1 MHETSCVTNNETTK
15 DQASKQQGVVMD
27 MDVFTQKITK
37 KIVIFTIL
45 ATLGSCSTE
54 APKTPTSIEQM
65 HATLR
70 EAIRLDKNIG
80 HPSPSVPRS
89 VSEAMLPQSNPGLRA
104 ENQLAMHRFN
114 VSADKMPAK
123 VFFTGL
129 VDGTPYNMAVAPN
142 IEGEITLSLK
152 NVTIQETM
160 DAVRDMYGYE
170 YRKTSYGYEVSPPE
184 LETQIFNINYLD
196 VTRNGKSTTEMTS
209 GQVSNKIGTVSV
221 GGGSGSGG
229 SGGASVSSSNSAVSS
244 SSVSTTSEVN
254 FWRDLDKTL
263 KQLIVA
269 EKDHTVV
276 VNPQAGLVIVR
287 AFPIELHRVARY
299 LNRVQSSLHR
309 QIIIEAKVLEVQ
321 LNNSF
326 DSGIDWSLM
335 GNPLSNEASLSQ
347 SGNGPNSTGAPGL
360 GGFNGTQLHSFDPI
374 FTINIKGSFRT
385 LVQFLQ
391 TQGNV
396 QTLSSPRISTV
407 NNQKAVIKVGQDQ
420 FFVTGVSTTNT
431 LVGTNTL
438 PSQNVDLTPFF
449 SGITLDVTPQIS
461 RNGTVI
467 LHIHPSVSVV
477 TEQQKSI
484 VLGSSGGSAPNTLSL
499 PLALSTIRES
509 DNIVSAKNGQIVV
522 IGGLMQNNTAES
534 IGGTPWLSKI
544 PFIGALFRRT
554 SQVATKSELVILLR
568 PILVDNKVW
577 TESLERAD
585 NDIQQ
590 DNRGFHVGGLPEIF
604 GTRGEEQKI

>member
-1 MHETSCVTNNETTK
+1 MK
-15 DQASKQQGVVMD
+15 RRRIGKQQGIVID
-27 MDVFTQKITK
+27 MDVFTQKLTK
-37 KIVIFTIL
+37 IIVLFTIIV
-45 ATLGSCSTE
+45 TLFSCASVP
-54 APKTPTSIEQM
+54 PKTPTSIDQM

-70 EAIRLDKNIG
+70 EAIHIDKNIG
-80 HPSPSVPRS
+80 HKCQSVPRS
-89 VSEAMLPQSNPGLRA
+89 VSEAMLPQSSSSLQP
-104 ENQLAMHRFN
+104 ENQLALHRFN
-114 VSADKMPAK
+114 VTADKMPAK

-129 VDGTPYNMAVAPN
+129 VDGTPYNMVVDPN
-142 IEGEITLSLK
+142 IDGLITLSLK

-170 YRKTSYGYEVSPPE
+170 YRKTSYGYDVSPPE

-221 GGGSGSGG
+221 GGSGNSGTGSGS
-229 SGGASVSSSNSAVSS
+229 ASVSSSSDVVSG
-244 SSVSTTSEVN
+244 SSVNTTSEVN
-254 FWRDLDKTL
+254 FWRDLEKTL
-263 KQLIVA
+263 KQLVA
-269 EKDHTVV
+269 TEKNHSVV

-287 AFPIELHRVARY
+287 AFPVELHRVARY

-321 LNNSF
+321 LNSGF

-335 GNPLSNEASLSQ
+335 GNPLSDEAALSQ
-347 SGNGPNSTGAPGL
+347 SGNGPNAGGVTGL
-360 GGFNGTQLHSFDPI
+360 GAFNNTALQSFDPI

-461 RNGTVI
+461 KNGTVI

-477 TEQQKSI
+477 TEQQKDI
-484 VLGSSGGSAPNTLSL
+484 VLGSSGGSTPNTLSL

-534 IGGTPWLSKI
+534 IAGTPVLSKI

-568 PILVDNKVW
+568 PILVDNKIW

-585 NDIQQ
+585 NDIQK
-590 DNRGFHVGGLPEIF
+590 DNRGFHLGGLPEVF
-604 GTRGEEQKI
+604 GTRGEEEYF

>member
-1 MHETSCVTNNETTK
+1 
-15 DQASKQQGVVMD
+15 MD
-27 MDVFTQKITK
+27 IFTQKLT
-37 KIVIFTIL
+37 KIVILFTIIVAL
-45 ATLGSCSTE
+45 FSCSTQ

-70 EAIRLDKNIG
+70 EAIRIDKSIG
-80 HPSPSVPRS
+80 NKSPSVPRS
-89 VSEAMLPQSNPGLRA
+89 VSEAMLPQSTYGTKP
-104 ENQLAMHRFN
+104 ENQLALNRFN

-129 VDGTPYNMAVAPN
+129 VDGTPNNMAVDPN
-142 IEGEITLSLK
+142 IDGEITLSLK

-221 GGGSGSGG
+221 GSGGGSSSGSGG
-229 SGGASVSSSNSAVSS
+229 GGGATVSSSSDAVSS
-244 SSVSTTSEVN
+244 SSVNTTSEVN
-254 FWRDLDKTL
+254 FWRDLEKTL
-263 KQLIVA
+263 KQLVA
-269 EKDHTVV
+269 GEKDRSVV
-276 VNPQAGLVIVR
+276 VNSQAGLVIVR

-335 GNPLSNEASLSQ
+335 GNPLSDEAALSQ
-347 SGNGPNSTGAPGL
+347 SGNGPNSGGAPGL
-360 GGFNGTQLHSFDPI
+360 GGFNGTELQSFDPI

-461 RNGTVI
+461 KNGTVI

-522 IGGLMQNNTAES
+522 IGGLMQNNTSES
-534 IGGTPWLSKI
+534 LAGTPWLSKI

-554 SQVATKSELVILLR
+554 SQNATKSELVILLR
-568 PILVDNKVW
+568 PILVDNKIW

-585 NDIQQ
+585 NDIQR

-604 GTRGEEQKI
+604 GTRGEEQNF

>member
-1 MHETSCVTNNETTK
+1 M
-15 DQASKQQGVVMD
+15 AI
-27 MDVFTQKITK
+27 FTQKLK
-37 KIVIFTIL
+37 KILVLFTIIV
-45 ATLGSCSTE
+45 TLFSCSTQ
-54 APKTPTSIEQM
+54 APKTPTSIDQM

-80 HPSPSVPRS
+80 NKSPSVPRS
-89 VSEAMLPQSNPGLRA
+89 VSEAMLPQSTSGIRP
-104 ENQLAMHRFN
+104 ENQLAVHRFN

-129 VDGTPYNMAVAPN
+129 VDGTPYNMAVNPN
-142 IEGEITLSLK
+142 IDGEITLSLK
-152 NVTIQETM
+152 NVTIQEAM

-170 YRKTSYGYEVSPPE
+170 YRRTSYGYEVSPPE

-209 GQVSNKIGTVSV
+209 GQVSNKVGTVSV
-221 GGGSGSGG
+221 GSGGGSSSGGG
-229 SGGASVSSSNSAVSS
+229 SGGASVSSSSSAVSS
-244 SSVSTTSEVN
+244 SSVNTTSEVN

-263 KQLIVA
+263 KQLVGA
-269 EKDHTVV
+269 EKDRSVV
-276 VNPQAGLVIVR
+276 VNPQAGLVLVR

-321 LNNSF
+321 LNNAF

-335 GNPLSNEASLSQ
+335 GNPLSDEAALSQ
-347 SGNGPNSTGAPGL
+347 SGNGPNSSGAPGL

-461 RNGTVI
+461 KNGTVI
-467 LHIHPSVSVV
+467 LHIHPSISVV

-484 VLGSSGGSAPNTLSL
+484 VLGSAGGSAPNTLSL

-534 IGGTPWLSKI
+534 LAGTPLLSKI

-568 PILVDNKVW
+568 PILVDNKIW

-585 NDIQQ
+585 CDIQK

-604 GTRGEEQKI
+604 GTRGEEQNF